1 MTKLDKIHISGYKS
15 IKDLDITLNN
25 LNILIGANGA
35 GKTNFISIFRL
46 LNEMVEGRLQFAVG
60 KGGGIRSLL
69 HYGPKKTRK
78 IEIELLFE
86 KNGYSCTWEKAE
98 GEGVVFREE
107 EARFYGH
114 GPDEPPY
121 YDFFESGHRET
132 QLIPYAK
139 ESDHKVTRHV
149 LNSLKSWRVY
159 HFHDTSDESPM
170 KAIEQINDNR
180 YFRYNA
186 SNLAP
191 FLYYLQNVHEK
202 NYNDIRD
209 MVRLVAP
216 FFNDFALRPLPE
228 NMDLIRLEWIERN
241 SDYPFLASH
250 LSDGTLRFI
259 CLATV
264 LLQPNP
270 PDLILI
276 DEPELGLHP
285 YALNILAD
293 LIKSAATKSQIII
306 STQSVS
312 LVNQFEVEDILVVDR
327 YNGETTIKRLV
338 EEELVD
344 WLNDYS
350 LGELW
355 EMNILGGKPSR

>member
-1 MTKLDKIHISGYKS
+1 MNKLDKIRISGYKS
-15 IKDLDITLNN
+15 IKDLDVTLHN
-25 LNILIGANGA
+25 LNILVGANGA
-35 GKTNFISIFRL
+35 GKTNFITLFRL
-46 LNEMVEGRLQFAVG
+46 LNQMVEGRLQYAVG
-60 KGGGIRSLL
+60 KAGGIRSLL
-69 HYGPKKTRK
+69 HYGPKKTGK
-78 IEIELLFE
+78 IEIELLFG

-98 GEGVVFREE
+98 GEGIVFREE
-107 EARFYGH
+107 EADFYGY
-114 GPDEPPY
+114 GTDETPY
-121 YDFFESGHRET
+121 CDLVESGHQET
-132 QLIPYAK
+132 KLLMYAK
-139 ESDHKVTRHV
+139 EPEHKVSRYV
-149 LNSLKSWRVY
+149 LERLKSWRVY

-186 SNLAP
+186 ANLAP

-216 FFNDFALRPLPE
+216 FFDDFSLRPLPE
-228 NMDLIRLEWIERN
+228 NKDLIKLEWMERN

-264 LLQPNP
+264 LLQPDP

-293 LIKSAATKSQIII
+293 LIKSASTKSQIVI

-327 YNGETTIKRLV
+327 YNGETTIRRLV

-355 EMNILGGKPSR
+355 EMNIFGGKPSR